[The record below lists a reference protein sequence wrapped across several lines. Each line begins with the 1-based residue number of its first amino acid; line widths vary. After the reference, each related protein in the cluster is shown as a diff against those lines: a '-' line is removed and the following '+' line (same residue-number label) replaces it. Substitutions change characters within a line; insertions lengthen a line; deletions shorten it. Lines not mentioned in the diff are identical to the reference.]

1 VTTKTYTP
9 LSPEVERP
17 ARGSIIAIDAEF
29 VSIRQQEIEV
39 NSDGKRAMI
48 RPVVHAVARISVIR
62 GASAEFNID
71 LEPGE
76 PFIDDYI
83 AATEPVVDYLTNFS
97 GISAGDLDPHTSMH
111 HLVSRKIAYK
121 KLWILLNLGCMF
133 LGHGL
138 TRDFRVINIHVPKDQ
153 VIDTSHYFFLKEYK
167 RKLGLSFLS
176 WFLLN
181 EKIQQETHDSIE
193 DARTALKLYQKYL
206 EFKDAGILQQKLAE
220 IYTAGREM
228 NYKPPG
234 KSGIIVPE
242 GFGTPRKH

>member
-1 VTTKTYTP
+1 
-9 LSPEVERP
+9 
-17 ARGSIIAIDAEF
+17 
-29 VSIRQQEIEV
+29 
-39 NSDGKRAMI
+39 MI

-62 GASAEFNID
+62 GSSAEFNIE

-83 AATEPVVDYLTNFS
+83 AATDPVVDYLTNFS
-97 GISAGDLDPHTSMH
+97 GISAGDLDSHTSQH
-111 HLVSRKIAYK
+111 HLVTRKVAYK

-153 VIDTSHYFFLKEYK
+153 VIDTSHYFFLQEYK

-242 GFGTPRKH
+242 GFGTPRKN